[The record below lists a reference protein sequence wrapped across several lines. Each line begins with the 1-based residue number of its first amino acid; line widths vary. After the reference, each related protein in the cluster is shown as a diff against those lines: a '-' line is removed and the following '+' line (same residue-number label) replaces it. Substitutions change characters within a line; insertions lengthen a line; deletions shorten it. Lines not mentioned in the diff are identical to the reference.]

1 MKLSEIF
8 NHLSSGELSQVAL
21 GQQVSG
27 ELPDQSQV
35 YLISSINLGLTA
47 LHKRFF
53 LREGEVEFELSS
65 AGTVYNL
72 QQDDIHKIEKVFT
85 AEGYELSLNNAADPY
100 SCYTPSMGTLRV
112 PDSFI
117 YAQETLPDNLKTTM
131 LKVVYRANHPIIG
144 EVSDPERYNIA
155 LPYSHLE
162 ALLYF
167 VASRVH
173 NPIGMVNEFNAGNS
187 WAAKYEVECARL
199 EGQGN
204 YIDIQQDNTKLSQKG
219 FV

>member
-8 NHLSSGELSQVAL
+8 NHLSNGELSQLAM
-21 GQQVSG
+21 GQLVVG
-27 ELPDQSQV
+27 EVQDKYQS

-53 LREGEVEFELSS
+53 LKEGEIEFELSS
-65 AGTVYNL
+65 AGTIYNL
-72 QQDDIHKIEKVFT
+72 QQDDIHKVEKVFT
-85 AEGYELSLNNAADPY
+85 AKGRELSLNNSADPY
-100 SCYTPSMGTLRV
+100 SCFTPSMGVLRV
-112 PDSFI
+112 PDAFI
-117 YAQETLPDNLKTTM
+117 YAQDTLPDELKTTM

-144 EVSDPERYNIA
+144 EVNDPEKYTVD

-187 WAAKYEVECARL
+187 WANKYEVECARL

-204 YIDIQQDNTKLSQKG
+204 YIDTQSGNTKLYQKG

>member
-8 NHLSSGELSQVAL
+8 SHLSNGELSQIAL
-21 GQQVSG
+21 GQSVSG
-27 ELPDQSQV
+27 ELTEQSQS

-53 LREGEVEFELSS
+53 LREGELEFEISS
-65 AGTVYNL
+65 AGTIYDL
-72 QQDDIHKIEKVFT
+72 QRDDIHKIEKVFT
-85 AEGYELSLNNAADPY
+85 AEGVELGLNNAADPY
-100 SCYTPSMGTLRV
+100 SCYTPSMGVLRI
-112 PDSFI
+112 PDAFV
-117 YAQETLPDNLKTTM
+117 YAQETLPDNLKTS
-131 LKVVYRANHPIIG
+131 LIKVIYRANHPIIG
-144 EVSDPERYNIA
+144 EVFDPESYSIS

-173 NPIGMVNEFNAGNS
+173 NPIGMTNEFHAGNS

-199 EGQGN
+199 EGQGI
-204 YIDIQQDNTKLSQKG
+204 YIDVQQDNDKLSQKG